1 MKKGKITGL
10 VMSAAFAAACLAG
23 LASCSS
29 LSTLNTVGGTAA
41 TVNGTE
47 IKELKVTNYIE
58 DFRSTQGLDDDD
70 SWAAWMSSY
79 GVTPE
84 TTREQVINYYVDE
97 EVIKQAAAEKG
108 VSVSSEDVDAEVESM
123 KANYGTDEEWQSAL
137 EQNGTTE
144 EQYRESLESS
154 MLSEAL
160 ENKLAEDGELD
171 DLESESSDEEVLEY
185 VAMYAPSFDG
195 AKRSSHILFAADDEA
210 TAQEVLDKINSGELD
225 FAEAAKQYSIDETSA
240 EDGGDVGWDMLNSF
254 VTEYGDALA
263 DLDKDQVSALVTSEY
278 GIHIIKCTDVYAAPD
293 EITSLDDA
301 PDALV
306 DYIRQMLS
314 SNSESSAYSTW
325 LSNYKE
331 GLDIQINDM
340 PDGLPYDVDMSAY
353 ESTSDD
359 GESTDATES
368 ADGESETS
376 QSSDGESAESA
387 DGQAAKSADGQ

>member
-1 MKKGKITGL
+1 MEVPACMATARKMVAYIRKRWASCAAWYYSLLLWENRYVLRNLLYKGDEMKKGKITGL
-10 VMSAAFAAACLAG
+10 VVSVTFATACLVG

-301 PDALV
+301 PEALV

-314 SNSESSAYSTW
+314 SNSESSA
-325 LSNYKE
+325 
-331 GLDIQINDM
+331 
-340 PDGLPYDVDMSAY
+340 
-353 ESTSDD
+353 
-359 GESTDATES
+359 
-368 ADGESETS
+368 
-376 QSSDGESAESA
+376 
-387 DGQAAKSADGQ
+387 